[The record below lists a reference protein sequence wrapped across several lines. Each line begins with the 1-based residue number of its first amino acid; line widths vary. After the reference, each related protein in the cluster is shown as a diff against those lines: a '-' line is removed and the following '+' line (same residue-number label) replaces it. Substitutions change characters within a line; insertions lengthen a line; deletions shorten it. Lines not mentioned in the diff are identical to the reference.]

1 MARGLGKGI
10 GALFPTETLE
20 SIQETIQNEEHVE
33 KIPLQKL
40 VANPF
45 QPRKKFDDETIE
57 ELAQS
62 IREHGIIQPIVV
74 RKKGKKYE
82 IVVGE
87 RRYRAAKLAKLEE
100 IPAIIKEMTEEQ
112 MMELAILENLQRE
125 DLTPIEEAEAYQNL
139 IEKLNFTQDDL
150 AKRLGKSRPHIT
162 NMIRLLQLPEEVRQM
177 VNDGDL
183 SMGHGRALLGLKN
196 KRKIIEVA
204 KKVVNQS
211 LNVRQLEALIKQL
224 NENVS
229 RETKNS
235 TNKDIF
241 VQATESQLREFFG
254 TNVQIKKTKNK
265 GKIEIEF
272 YSEDDLERILE
283 ILNLEHDEV

>member
-20 SIQETIQNEEHVE
+20 HLQPNEEQIE
-33 KIPLQKL
+33 KIALQKL

-45 QPRKKFDDETIE
+45 QPRKLFDDEAIE

-62 IREHGIIQPIVV
+62 ISEHGIIQPIVV

-87 RRYRAAKLAKLEE
+87 RRFRAAKLANLEE
-100 IPAIIKEMTEEQ
+100 IPAIVKDLTEEQ

-125 DLTPIEEAEAYQNL
+125 DLTPIEEAEAYESL
-139 IEKLNFTQDDL
+139 IKKLNFTQEEL
-150 AKRLGKSRPHIT
+150 AKRLGKSRPYIT
-162 NMIRLLQLPEEVRQM
+162 NHLRLLQLPEEVREL
-177 VNDGDL
+177 VNNGQL
-183 SMGHGRALLGLKN
+183 SMGHGRTLLGLKN
-196 KRKIIEVA
+196 KRRIPEVA
-204 KKVVNQS
+204 NKVIKQA
-211 LNVRQLEALIKQL
+211 LNVRQLEVYIKQL
-224 NENVS
+224 NEEVS
-229 RETKNS
+229 RETEKPKK
-235 TNKDIF
+235 KDIF
-241 VQATESQLREFFG
+241 VQATETQLREYFG
-254 TNVQIKKTKNK
+254 TNVQIRKSKNK

-283 ILNLEHDEV
+283 ILQLEQE